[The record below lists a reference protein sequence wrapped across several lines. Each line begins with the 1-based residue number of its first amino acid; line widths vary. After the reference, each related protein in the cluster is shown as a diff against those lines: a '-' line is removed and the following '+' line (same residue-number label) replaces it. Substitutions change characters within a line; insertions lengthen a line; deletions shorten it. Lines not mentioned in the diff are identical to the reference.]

1 MTLKTGLEILA
12 MPGPTNVPEAVLS
25 AMHRPAID
33 IYAGELLAITDRC
46 LGRLQTVFSTRHRTY
61 INISNGHG
69 GWESA
74 LTNTLSAGD
83 EVLVLE
89 SGVFAYAWGVAA
101 EKLGLR
107 AHTVPGDI
115 RRPVDPAA
123 VEAALR
129 TPELAGVKAILVVQ
143 IDTATGVVNDIPAIR
158 KAIDSVGHG
167 ALLMVDT
174 IASLATMPFEMDR
187 WGVDVAVAGSQK
199 GLMLPPGLSFVAA
212 GPRATEAHQ
221 RAGLRTSYWDW
232 TGREGEEHY
241 QKYCGTPPE
250 HLLFGL
256 DKALDMLLVEETLPA
271 AIRRHALLADA
282 VRAAVSVWREGQVID
297 FNVIDEAARSNSV
310 TTVLVTEDLNP
321 ESIRDFC
328 LRICGVT
335 IGQGIGMLQGKA
347 FRIAH
352 MGYANAPM
360 VLGTLGSID
369 LALKTLDIPHGSG
382 ALEAANRALSEGLKI
397 AST

>member
-1 MTLKTGLEILA
+1 MTLKTGLEMLA
-12 MPGPTNVPEAVLS
+12 MPGPTNVPEAVLN

-46 LGRLQTVFSTRHRTY
+46 LERLRTVFATKHRTY

-74 LTNTLSAGD
+74 LTNTLSRGD

-89 SGVFAYAWGVAA
+89 SGVFAHAWGIMA
-101 EKLGLR
+101 EKLGLET
-107 AHTVPGDI
+107 HTVPGDV
-115 RRPVDPAA
+115 RRAVDPAA
-123 VEAALR
+123 VEEALR
-129 TPELAGVKAILVVQ
+129 SPGLAKVKAIMVVQ

-158 KAIDSVGHG
+158 KAIDAAEHD
-167 ALLMVDT
+167 ALFMVDT
-174 IASLATMPFEMDR
+174 IASLATMPFEMDE

-212 GPRATEAHQ
+212 GPRATEAHEQ
-221 RAGLRTSYWDW
+221 AGLRTSYWDW
-232 TGREGEEHY
+232 TGREGDEHY

-256 DKALDMLLVEETLPA
+256 DKALDMLLNEETLPA
-271 AIRRHALLADA
+271 VIRRHWLLASA
-282 VRAAVSVWREGQVID
+282 VRVAVSVWRESGAVE
-297 FNVIDEAARSNSV
+297 FNVVDEAARSNSV
-310 TTVLVTEDLNP
+310 TTVRVAQHLDP
-321 ESIRDFC
+321 ETIREFC
-328 LRICGVT
+328 SDVCGVT
-335 IGQGIGMLQGKA
+335 IGQGIGMLNGKA

-352 MGYANAPM
+352 MGYVNAPM

-369 LALKTLDIPHGSG
+369 LALKTIGIPHGSG
-382 ALEAANRALSEGLKI
+382 ALEAATSALSGELKVPVN
-397 AST
+397 